1 MINCTSEVISILSV
15 IKTFLNIVKYIM
27 PIVLI
32 VYCTI
37 DVFKIIISKKDDDVK
52 KYRKNIFD
60 RVIGCIILLLIPTI
74 VFLLLDLLIND
85 NISNVAS
92 IKECWNLVE

>member
-1 MINCTSEVISILSV
+1 MINCTSEVISLLSV